1 MTITP
6 ERYLVSYHDVNIRSM
21 CLPALLS
28 YVLEQNPAEIM
39 TTNSSKFILKLSELD
54 KI

>member
-6 ERYLVSYHDVNIRSM
+6 ERYLVSYHDVNIM